1 MEVSRKKGRKM
12 RNKHNKSTIK
22 EEEKR
27 RGFREENQI
36 SFFDVVPP
44 VGQEERESRR
54 RGRKRGR

>member
-12 RNKHNKSTIK
+12 RNKHKKSTIE

-27 RGFREENQI
+27 REFRERE
-36 SFFDVVPP
+36 SDLFFDVVPP

-54 RGRKRGR
+54 GRKRGR